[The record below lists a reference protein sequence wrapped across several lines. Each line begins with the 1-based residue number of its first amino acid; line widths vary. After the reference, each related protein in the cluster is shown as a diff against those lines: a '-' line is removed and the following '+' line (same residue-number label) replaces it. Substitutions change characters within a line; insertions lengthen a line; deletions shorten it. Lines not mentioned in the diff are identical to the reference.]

1 MTIYNITF
9 TMEVDEVDNIATHEE
24 AYSRHLAPSFKQKE
38 LVLKELAKRM
48 YLNKDQSESILNY
61 FLISTDDGEDFD
73 IELEE
78 RY

>member
-48 YLNKDQSESILNY
+48 YP
-61 FLISTDDGEDFD
+61 
-73 IELEE
+73 
-78 RY
+78 

>member
-1 MTIYNITF
+1 
-9 TMEVDEVDNIATHEE
+9 MEVDEVDNMSTHEE

>member
-38 LVLKELAKRM
+38 LILKELAKRM

>member
-1 MTIYNITF
+1 MTIYNVTF
-9 TMEVDEVDNIATHEE
+9 TIEVDKIDTLNTHED
-24 AYSRHLAPSFKQKE
+24 AYSRHLAPDFKQKE
-38 LVLKELAKRM
+38 FVLKELAKRM
-48 YLNKDQSESILNY
+48 YLNKDQSKSILNY

>member
-9 TMEVDEVDNIATHEE
+9 TMEVDEVDSIATHEE

>member
-1 MTIYNITF
+1 MTIYNVTF
-9 TMEVDEVDNIATHEE
+9 TMEVDEVDNMSTHEE

>member
-1 MTIYNITF
+1 MTIYNIKF
-9 TMEVDEVDNIATHEE
+9 VLEVDKTDDMSTHED
-24 AYSRHLAPSFKQKE
+24 AYSRHLSPMYKQKE
-38 LVLKELAKRM
+38 VVLKEWAKRM
-48 YLNKDQSESILNY
+48 YLNKQQTESILNY

>member
-1 MTIYNITF
+1 MTIYNVTF

>member
-1 MTIYNITF
+1 
-9 TMEVDEVDNIATHEE
+9 MEVDEVDNMNTHED

>member
-9 TMEVDEVDNIATHEE
+9 TMEVDEVDNMDTHED

-38 LVLKELAKRM
+38 FVLKELAKRM
-48 YLNKDQSESILNY
+48 YLNKDQSENILNY
-61 FLISTDDGEDFD
+61 FLTSTDDGEDFD

>member
-9 TMEVDEVDNIATHEE
+9 TMEVDEVDNISTHEE

-38 LVLKELAKRM
+38 LILKELGKRM

-61 FLISTDDGEDFD
+61 FLMSTDDGEDFD

>member
-1 MTIYNITF
+1 MTIYNIKF
-9 TMEVDEVDNIATHEE
+9 VLEVDKIDDISTHED
-24 AYSRHLAPSFKQKE
+24 AYSRHLSPGYKQKE
-38 LVLKELAKRM
+38 VVLKEWAKRM
-48 YLNKDQSESILNY
+48 YLNKQQTESILNY

>member
-9 TMEVDEVDNIATHEE
+9 TMEVDEVDNMSTHEE

>member
-1 MTIYNITF
+1 MTIYNVTF
-9 TMEVDEVDNIATHEE
+9 TMEVDEVDNMRTHED

-48 YLNKDQSESILNY
+48 YLNKNQSESILNY